1 MPRAISK
8 TDIIFG
14 LIRVGVEDEVFAW
27 IDRSAKQLVVGDR
40 EFEFNQ
46 LSPEQAIRLDVMA
59 RAVLSIGELNDAG
72 RGDLEGL
79 VDELIRQ
86 HTH

>member
-27 IDRSAKQLVVGDR
+27 IDRSAKQLIVGDR
-40 EFEFNQ
+40 ELSLTTLAGAGYSPRCHGARSFEHWRV
-46 LSPEQAIRLDVMA
+46 E
-59 RAVLSIGELNDAG
+59 
-72 RGDLEGL
+72 
-79 VDELIRQ
+79 
-86 HTH
+86 

>member
-8 TDIIFG
+8 TDLDFG
-14 LIRVGVEDEVFAW
+14 LISIGADKVARVW
-27 IDRSAKQLVVGDR
+27 IDREAQQLIVGDR
-40 EFEFNQ
+40 EFGLSQ
-46 LSPEQAIRLDVMA
+46 LSPEQSDRLEAMA
-59 RAVLSIGELNDAG
+59 RAVLAMGQANGAV
-72 RGDLEGL
+72 RADLAVL